1 MQKKIILLDG
11 GMGQELIKNSKSN
24 PHTLWSTYVMAE
36 EPELVK
42 KTHIDFI
49 DAGASVITLNT
60 YSTTP
65 ERLVAYELSDIFGF
79 FH

>member
-11 GMGQELIKNSKSN
+11 GMGQELIKNSKSK

-49 DAGASVITLNT
+49 
-60 YSTTP
+60 
-65 ERLVAYELSDIFGF
+65 LSLI
-79 FH
+79 HI